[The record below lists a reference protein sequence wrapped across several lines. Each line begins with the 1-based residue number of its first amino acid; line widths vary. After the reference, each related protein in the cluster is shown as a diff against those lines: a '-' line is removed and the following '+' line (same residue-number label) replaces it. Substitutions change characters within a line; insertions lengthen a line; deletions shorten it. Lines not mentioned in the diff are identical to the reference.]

1 MTAGRPEQ
9 EPHRGIHITGV
20 YGAFAIGDHNNV
32 VNQSGDAPGAAATRE
47 LLTGV
52 LNLRADLARVTS
64 GPHTEALAAELAQVQ
79 AEIERTGQAGPNRRE
94 RLRRALEDAGALTAV
109 LASAAAVAQAVGL
122 VPGA

>member
-9 EPHRGIHITGV
+9 EPRGIHITGA

-32 VNQSGDAPGAAATRE
+32 VNQSGDVPGDPATRE
-47 LLTGV
+47 LLTAV

-64 GPHTEALAAELAQVQ
+64 GPHTEALAGELAQVQ
-79 AEIERTGQAGPNRRE
+79 AEIERTGQAGPTRRE
-94 RLRRALEDAGALTAV
+94 RLRQALGDTGALTAV